1 MKKGDLLQT
10 LSKHLF
16 WDVDVG
22 TMDTET
28 HRGFIIPR
36 VMDRGIRS
44 DVQAIW
50 NHYGAE
56 TVKDV
61 LLHTPSLQRKTIF
74 FFANQFLLRP
84 EAFRAHR
91 KNQEMGTW
99 TH

>member
-1 MKKGDLLQT
+1 MEKGSALGS

-16 WDVDVG
+16 WDVDAG
-22 TMDTET
+22 TMDAET

-36 VMDRGIRS
+36 VMDRGTRS

-61 LLHTPSLQRKTIF
+61 LLQAPSLQRKTIF
-74 FFANQFLLRP
+74 FFANQFRLRP
-84 EAFRAHR
+84 EAFRAYR
-91 KNQEMGTW
+91 KSQEMGTW

>member
-22 TMDTET
+22 TIDAET

-36 VMDRGIRS
+36 VMDRGARS

-50 NHYGAE
+50 NQYGAE
-56 TVKDV
+56 TIKDV
-61 LLHTPSLQRKTIF
+61 LLQAPALQRKTIF
-74 FFANQFLLRP
+74 FFANQFRLRP
-84 EAFRAHR
+84 EAFR
-91 KNQEMGTW
+91 KSQEMGTW